1 MRKKRRLRF
10 RNERLFTPENLDI
23 AMRLASFVGHA
34 LKATPYA
41 KHAEP
46 ILSVTNAAR
55 DAFFVKK
62 ETTRV
67 DNLAQQNLRLQIT
80 ALTSRLSKL
89 DSTLNSEEY
98 TQISTQLDTLLNGL
112 TSTVSN

>member
-1 MRKKRRLRF
+1 MRKTRRLRF
-10 RNERLFTPENLDI
+10 RNPRLFTQENLGI
-23 AMRLASFVGHA
+23 AVRLASFVGHA

-55 DAFFVKK
+55 EAFSVKR
-62 ETTRV
+62 EATRT

-80 ALTSRLSKL
+80 ALTSRLAIL
-89 DSTLNSEEY
+89 DSNSEEY
-98 TQISTQLDTLLNGL
+98 TQISAQLETVLNGL
-112 TSTVSN
+112 TPSVSN